1 MQFFTNPISPNC
13 RKVDAVAKQ
22 LGLTLEHKIVD
33 VAKRENR
40 TPEFLA
46 LNPNGKVPV
55 LVDGDVVLWESN
67 AIQCYVASK
76 TDNELWPK
84 SNLRYH
90 IMKWQAW
97 ELAHFGAAS
106 RALNYERIV
115 KPLLGL
121 GKPDAAR
128 CEEAEANFETH
139 AAVLDRALTRQR
151 FVVDDQLTLADF
163 CLASSLTY
171 ADKARLPLARFENVQ
186 RWLLA
191 LDEQPGWR
199 GSRPPPM

>member
-22 LGLTLEHKIVD
+22 LGLILEHKILD
-33 VAKRENR
+33 VAKGENR
-40 TPEFLA
+40 TPAFLA

-84 SNLRYH
+84 TNLRYQ

-97 ELAHFGAAS
+97 ELAHFGAAA
-106 RALNYERIV
+106 RALNFERIV
-115 KPLLGL
+115 KRLLGR
-121 GKPDAAR
+121 GRPDLAR
-128 CEEAEANFETH
+128 CEEQEAQFKTF
-139 AAVLDRALTRQR
+139 AAVLDQSLEGQR
-151 FVVDDQLTLADF
+151 FVVNDQLTIADF
-163 CLASSLTY
+163 CLAAPLTY
-171 ADKARLPLARFENVQ
+171 AEQAALPLAGFANIQ

>member
-199 GSRPPPM
+199 SSRPPPM